1 MKKQIIGNWNWAYKK
16 GMCVDASESEGKD
29 TRGPWKSASQQ
40 HWQQLLQQKLW
51 LWSPH
56 ILKLMRMFQQ
66 TLRQNAPIMSEVTT
80 NICAN
85 NRNSCQFRN
94 SSSFSSFLYIPP
106 IGTFLQGTS
115 NSVWKQFCLK
125 ARNAARHPSPLR
137 GAPQKV
143 LLGARLCTR
152 LTGYPGT
159 KTL

>member
-1 MKKQIIGNWNWAYKK
+1 MKISLSAALTTTSTTKIMTLVSSHFKINAH
-16 GMCVDASESEGKD
+16 VPTD
-29 TRGPWKSASQQ
+29 TETECNNNVRK
-40 HWQQLLQQKLW
+40 
-51 LWSPH
+51 
-56 ILKLMRMFQQ
+56 
-66 TLRQNAPIMSEVTT
+66 EVTT

-94 SSSFSSFLYIPP
+94 SSSFSNFLYIPP

-125 ARNAARHPSPLR
+125 ARNDARHPSPLR

-143 LLGARLCTR
+143 LLGPRLCTR